1 MTPINH
7 SPIPLAPEKRS
18 ASLALYLTAGLG
30 AGCIAGQ
37 ADAATV
43 VTLFGPGAQDP
54 SSTPP
59 TPAGFTVGSA
69 FYPGY
74 YHAVD
79 SAEIVAAFGDLGS
92 IDGYFTAGPDFE
104 SISNWGYASYSY
116 GGSAINGATFGSDQN
131 YANISFNG
139 ADGSYEGVAQFYF
152 DGAGGGYLVALAR
165 NDDNSPLSISAGK
178 TAIDA
183 VPEPSAM
190 ALLALGAGGLIARRR
205 RGAA

>member
-116 GGSAINGATFGSDQN
+116 GGSAINGATFGSD
-131 YANISFNG
+131 
-139 ADGSYEGVAQFYF
+139 GSYEGVAQFYF

-178 TAIDA
+178 TAIDT